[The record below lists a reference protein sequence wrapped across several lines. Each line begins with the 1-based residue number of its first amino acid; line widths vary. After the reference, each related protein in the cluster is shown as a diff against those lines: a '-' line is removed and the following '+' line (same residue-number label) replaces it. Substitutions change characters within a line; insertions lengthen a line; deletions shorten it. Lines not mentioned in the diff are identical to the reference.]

1 MSESL
6 DTPPVRRILDP
17 IDRYSEVLFGLYMV
31 LTFTGTMSVA
41 TAGDK
46 DVQTMFFAAIG
57 CNTAW
62 GFVDAMMYVLRN
74 MVTRG
79 RRARLV
85 RQVQANPSHQ
95 ATHRLITE
103 ELGPLGAGLDADG
116 IEGLRRWLQA
126 QPAPPRYLK
135 VTRDDLLG
143 ALVVFMLVLGST
155 FPVVLPFLFMSDLRM
170 AMRVSGAIAIAI
182 VFFCGF
188 AWGRYA
194 GAPPWRAGL
203 VMVLIAAVIQAVVIL
218 LGG

>member
-1 MSESL
+1 
-6 DTPPVRRILDP
+6 
-17 IDRYSEVLFGLYMV
+17 VLFGLYMV
-31 LTFTGTMSVA
+31 LTFTGTLSV
-41 TAGDK
+41 TNAGEK
-46 DVQTMFFAAIG
+46 DVQSMFIAAIG

-85 RQVQANPSHQ
+85 RQVQADPSPQ
-95 ATHRLITE
+95 TTHRLITE
-103 ELGPLGAGLDADG
+103 ELGPLAAGVDADG
-116 IEGLRRWLQA
+116 IESLRRWLQA
-126 QPAPPRYLK
+126 QPTPPWQMRP
-135 VTRDDLLG
+135 TRDDLLG
-143 ALVVFMLVLGST
+143 ALAVFLLVLGST

-182 VFFCGF
+182 VFVCGYG
-188 AWGRYA
+188 WGRYA
-194 GAPPWRAGL
+194 GALPWRAGI